1 VGLPWAGTGALGH
14 PRVYI
19 NLVRVAQLWHK
30 AAPPRRSRAGV
41 GMGSPVAQ
49 DKGENVCGY
58 CGLRFKQTGG
68 HHGH

>member
-1 VGLPWAGTGALGH
+1 
-14 PRVYI
+14 
-19 NLVRVAQLWHK
+19 
-30 AAPPRRSRAGV
+30 
-41 GMGSPVAQ
+41 MGSPVAQ